1 MHSKIPAILALVLMV
16 TGATAANAQSSNDA
30 LMSPQEVQAAK
41 EFVDRER
48 DLALTANLDLT
59 EQESEAFWPLY
70 EEYRQKIR
78 SVRGRKLTL
87 IEAYAEKYR
96 AGVVDGEFA
105 EMAIKESLKIQLETV
120 KIRQKYWKK
129 FRRILPAT
137 KAARFYQLENKM
149 DTEVDFVLAGGVPLV
164 EDD

>member
-1 MHSKIPAILALVLMV
+1 MNIKTPAILALVLMV
-16 TGATAANAQSSNDA
+16 TGATSANAQSSNDA
-30 LMSPQEVQAAK
+30 LMSPQELQAAK
-41 EFVDRER
+41 EFVDLER
-48 DLALTANLDLT
+48 DMALIANLDLT

-70 EEYRQKIR
+70 DEYRQKIR
-78 SVRGRKLTL
+78 SVRERKISL
-87 IEAYAEKYR
+87 IEAYAANYR
-96 AGVVDGEFA
+96 AGIVDENFA
-105 EMAIKESLKIQLETV
+105 DEAVKDWLKIQLETV

-149 DTEVDFVLAGGVPLV
+149 DTEVDFVLAGGVPLI

>member
-1 MHSKIPAILALVLMV
+1 MNSKTSVILALVLIV

-30 LMSPQEVQAAK
+30 LMSPEELQAAK

-48 DLALTANLDLT
+48 DMALNANLDLT

-87 IEAYAEKYR
+87 IEAYAEQYR
-96 AGVVDGEFA
+96 AGIVDGEFA
-105 EMAIKESLKIQLETV
+105 EMAVKDWLKIQLETV
-120 KIRQKYWKK
+120 KIRQRYWKK

-149 DTEVDFVLAGGVPLV
+149 DAEIDFVLAGGVPLI